1 MGPASKAAEEEGRV
15 PAEPPDTDPDVHVS
29 PRHPETKHP
38 LRAGAPLW
46 LRTEQSVAGE
56 ARALGLAAWAP
67 GRISKLV
74 STTVPGAHR
83 GTHSSGARE
92 EPLLWR
98 GDT

>member
-1 MGPASKAAEEEGRV
+1 M
-15 PAEPPDTDPDVHVS
+15 PAEPSDTDPDMHVS
-29 PRHPETKHP
+29 PRHPETEHP

-67 GRISKLV
+67 GRISKSV

-83 GTHSSGARE
+83 GTHSSGPGRKRSSGE
-92 EPLLWR
+92 VTPEGQFRW
-98 GDT
+98 GDAA